1 MRKDIQ
7 MFQKKKE
14 KLLEKKQKLDQDLA
28 QVLQNEQDLIYE
40 EVIVVFE
47 KSNLSLEEFTKK
59 VLFEKELSHETIK

>member
-1 MRKDIQ
+1 M
-7 MFQKKKE
+7 
-14 KLLEKKQKLDQDLA
+14 A
-28 QVLQNEQDLIYE
+28 QVLQDEQDLIYE

>member
-7 MFQKKKE
+7 MLQKKKE

-28 QVLQNEQDLIYE
+28 QVLQYEQDLIYE